1 MKVSIKGNVMTIE
14 IEMQEPAP
22 SSSGKT
28 MIVASTHGSAATT
41 ATVNGKPVTVSLN
54 AYIKP

>member
-1 MKVSIKGNVMTIE
+1 MKVSIKGNTMTIE

-28 MIVASTHGSAATT
+28 LIVASTHGAAVTE
-41 ATVNGKPVTVSLN
+41 AKVSNKPVTVSIN